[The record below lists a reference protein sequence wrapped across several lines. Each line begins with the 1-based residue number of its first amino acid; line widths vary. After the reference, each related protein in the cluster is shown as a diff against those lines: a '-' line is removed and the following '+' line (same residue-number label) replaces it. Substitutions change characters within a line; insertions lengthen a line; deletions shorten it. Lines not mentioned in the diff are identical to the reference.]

1 MRHLRRAVGGLGRFI
16 GLPAPA
22 PRVRLGSRFVLNT
35 DPELALLGRFVIS
48 KRRLEGAGFSFRFP
62 EAGAARRDLF
72 EAPKA

>member
-48 KRRLEGAGFSFRFP
+48 KRLESAGFLFRFP

-72 EAPKA
+72 GAPKA